1 MARGLAIPQRV
12 ASVPLSTCRSR
23 DDEPIDAERQPQL
36 FPQPFEVRTT
46 RANESSLQVF
56 PVVVIA
62 TTHVGT
68 SLLVDD
74 RAISVEQAAH
84 DCEQVLFRDR
94 ERPDREAL
102 PVLYPDARE
111 PPAQSGI
118 TDLRSVVEPTR
129 ARTYP
134 TDLVALP

>member
-74 RAISVEQAAH
+74 RAISVEQAARLVNR
-84 DCEQVLFRDR
+84 CSSGIARGPIVRLFRSCI
-94 ERPDREAL
+94 PM
-102 PVLYPDARE
+102 P
-111 PPAQSGI
+111 
-118 TDLRSVVEPTR
+118 
-129 ARTYP
+129 
-134 TDLVALP
+134 